1 MLTVVG
7 LCSQSD
13 SGNLRHE
20 IYMSLAMANSVL
32 ELWEWRMDSQQGLIR
47 LLVGRSVGCYS
58 IRSLRILRAAQTKR
72 REIAYLRMQHA
83 QLSAEERKMFTDI
96 HVRRGLCMSPFPIL
110 ADRL

>member
-13 SGNLRHE
+13 SGNLGHE

-47 LLVGRSVGCYS
+47 LLVGRPAATRLGLYEFCEQHKP
-58 IRSLRILRAAQTKR
+58 RSAR
-72 REIAYLRMQHA
+72 
-83 QLSAEERKMFTDI
+83 
-96 HVRRGLCMSPFPIL
+96 
-110 ADRL
+110 